1 MGSLSGNTSS
11 SKSTTTNQYAIDQ
24 YNAAK
29 QALPSSYGW
38 LDPSR
43 IQSYMNPYTD
53 SVIDANTAYA
63 HQQQQ
68 QAINANHDAAVKAGA
83 FGGSGMARADALTQG
98 QFDLNNQ
105 QMAANLRNQGYQS
118 ALSTATTENS
128 AANAYLIQLQQ
139 LLGQLAQ
146 GTQTTTRGSQSSLGF
161 GASASSAAP
170 VNGFNLGSQTKV
182 GSPSQLSDFVDMF

>member
-1 MGSLSGNTSS
+1 MGSLSGSKTN

-43 IQSYMNPYTD
+43 IQTYMNPYTD

-63 HQQQQ
+63 NQQQQ
-68 QAINANHDAAVKAGA
+68 QAINANHDAAIKAGA

-105 QMAANLRNQGYQS
+105 QMAANLRSQGYQS

-146 GTQTTTRGSQSSLGF
+146 GTQTTTKASGSQLGF
-161 GASASSAAP
+161 KLTGQASGTADNLKWAMGGGGGSGA
-170 VNGFNLGSQTKV
+170 GM
-182 GSPSQLSDFVDMF
+182 D

>member
-1 MGSLSGNTSS
+1 MGSLSGSTTSN
-11 SKSTTTNQYAIDQ
+11 KSTTTNQYAIDQ
-24 YNAAK
+24 LNAAK
-29 QALPSSYGW
+29 QALPANYGW

-43 IQSYMNPYTD
+43 IQNYMNPYTD

-68 QAINANHDAAVKAGA
+68 QAINANHDAAIKAGA

-105 QMAANLRNQGYQS
+105 QMAANLRSQGYQS
-118 ALSTATTENS
+118 ALSTAQTENT
-128 AANAYLIQLQQ
+128 AANQYLIQLQQ

-146 GTQTTTRGSQSSLGF
+146 GTQTTTKGSQSTLGF
-161 GASASSAAP
+161 TASYGVAGGGAAP
-170 VNGFNLGSQTKV
+170 AAG
-182 GSPSQLSDFVDMF
+182 GSPSPTWQFGSIGKG